1 MTMTNP
7 QSGRNIGSISQQCQ
21 CSLAAFA
28 ETSTLAR
35 QLPFSEFAASCP
47 HQILFIL
54 LAPLSSSAITV
65 VAPSLFAPSFRFLP
79 RMLIICRSSRAR
91 RALTRRCGPRQLLP
105 HPRALTVGLNSL
117 HFHYD
122 LSEPSYITK
131 SHTTRMRYYTAG

>member
-1 MTMTNP
+1 MVAYGLTMLP
-7 QSGRNIGSISQQCQ
+7 MPRLQRLLASSHSQY
-21 CSLAAFA
+21 AVHIA
-28 ETSTLAR
+28 EL
-35 QLPFSEFAASCP
+35 AASCP

-54 LAPLSSSAITV
+54 LAPLSSSAITI

-91 RALTRRCGPRQLLP
+91 RALTPPICGPGQLLP

-131 SHTTRMRYYTAG
+131 SHTTRMRYYTGTGL